1 MPTPVGHSLAGIAV
15 ALAGERGP
23 LPRDVRRFLASP
35 MTLVCVALATLPD
48 VDLLLP
54 QLHRTAT
61 HSVTVTMAV
70 AIVAAAVTARA
81 TIRSS
86 ETGGALG
93 RIGWSAV
100 VMCAAAHASHIL
112 LDWLNSDP
120 SNVSGIQV
128 LWPFSNRLFISGWDI
143 FPGEERSHIFSVP
156 ATLHNLNVLAW
167 ELGLLGPLVI
177 ALWWLR
183 QRPGAPWRSRRRQN
197 KCPRVGASR
206 LFVKR

>member
-1 MPTPVGHSLAGIAV
+1 MAA
-15 ALAGERGP
+15 
-23 LPRDVRRFLASP
+23 
-35 MTLVCVALATLPD
+35 LPD
-48 VDLLLP
+48 TDLLIP
-54 QLHRTAT
+54 HFHRTAT
-61 HSVTVTMAV
+61 HSLTATLLIC
-70 AIVAAAVTARA
+70 IVAAAVTARA

-128 LWPFSNRLFISGWDI
+128 LWPFSNRLFISGW
-143 FPGEERSHIFSVP
+143 
-156 ATLHNLNVLAW
+156 

-183 QRPGAPWRSRRRQN
+183 QRARRTMEVAAPTE
-197 KCPRVGASR
+197 
-206 LFVKR
+206 